1 MLKYREFLSLTDEE
15 VRFILNE
22 IFQPVKVEN
31 IKRDKE
37 WNEITAEMTTDGW
50 GIEEDNDETTEI
62 TDTIE
67 LTVDGMNVDF
77 SLTDENVLKYQQF
90 LLAKGCDERLKNN
103 PYLSDK

>member
-22 IFQPVKVEN
+22 IFQSVKVEN

-50 GIEEDNDETTEI
+50 GVEEDSDETTEI
-62 TDTIE
+62 TDVIE

-77 SLTDENVLKYQQF
+77 SLTSEDILKYQQF

-103 PYLSDK
+103 PYMNT

>member
-50 GIEEDNDETTEI
+50 GVEEDSDETTEI
-62 TDTIE
+62 TDVIE

-77 SLTDENVLKYQQF
+77 SLTSEDILKYQQF
-90 LLAKGCDERLKNN
+90 LLAKGCDIRLKNN
-103 PYLSDK
+103 PYMNT

>member
-50 GIEEDNDETTEI
+50 GVEEDSDETTEI
-62 TDTIE
+62 TDVIE

-77 SLTDENVLKYQQF
+77 SLTSEDILKYQQF

-103 PYLSDK
+103 PYMNT

>member
-37 WNEITAEMTTDGW
+37 WNEITAEMTTDDW
-50 GIEEDNDETTEI
+50 GVEEDSDETTEI
-62 TDTIE
+62 TDVIE

-77 SLTDENVLKYQQF
+77 SLTSEDILKYQQF

-103 PYLSDK
+103 PYMNT

>member
-31 IKRDKE
+31 IKRDKK

-50 GIEEDNDETTEI
+50 GVEEDSDETTEI
-62 TDTIE
+62 TDVIE

-77 SLTDENVLKYQQF
+77 SLTSEDILKYQQF

-103 PYLSDK
+103 PYMNT